1 MGYRTASG
9 PFSEVSGTLIIS
21 FHRIRPWVPRSFWGI
36 EWVETSFRSVVSQPA
51 VMREIGFPWSSELY
65 LRSRAS
71 VGATL
76 GAARDVLDSGLSG
89 ALAGGTHHAHR
100 ERGSGFYVFNDAEV
114 TVGV

>member
-1 MGYRTASG
+1 M
-9 PFSEVSGTLIIS
+9 
-21 FHRIRPWVPRSFWGI
+21 
-36 EWVETSFRSVVSQPA
+36 SQPA
-51 VMREIGFPWSSELY
+51 VMREIGFPWISELY
-65 LRSRAS
+65 RRSRAS

-76 GAARDVLDSGLSG
+76 GAARDALDSGLSG